1 MRVLI
6 SWSLDAFDAV
16 STLCEVLSNYTLRLH
31 GVLLDAQFGSDETV
45 SAAGRA
51 RLSLHRLWRND
62 CESTDYD
69 ETESMPTGEA

>member
-45 SAAGRA
+45 SAAGVRVSICTA
-51 RLSLHRLWRND
+51 
-62 CESTDYD
+62 CGAMTESTDY
-69 ETESMPTGEA
+69 EMAESIATELT